1 MSGYISP
8 ETIKDLRTA
17 HAMTQEQ
24 LAAQIGVTA
33 KAVSKWETGRG
44 LPDIS
49 LIEPLAQA
57 FCVSV
62 AELITG
68 EVARNENRS
77 GNVRKSIFHVCPI
90 CGNVVWSLGAN
101 AASCCGIQM
110 IQLEAE
116 SFDDQHVIHTDRI
129 DGEYFVSIDHPMSK
143 EHYISFIACVCDDE
157 VQIKKLYPE
166 GSAEARFGIH
176 GPCDFYAYCNR
187 HGLLRTRAG
196 HAVQENEKL
205 YGEEARAKY
214 GDEAIDAANRKVLA
228 MDDREWQNKEEL
240 EDAIIDQLIK
250 AMATGDASG
259 EQAQKLAHMHER
271 WIRMQW
277 ADGAYSRQA
286 HLGLA
291 KLYLNDER
299 FSDYYESRA
308 GKGACAF
315 LADALDAYLA

>member
-17 HAMTQEQ
+17 HGLTQEQ

-57 FCVSV
+57 FGVSV

-110 IQLEAE
+110 IPLEAE
-116 SFDDQHVIHTDRI
+116 SFDEQHVIHTERI
-129 DGEYFVSIDHPMSK
+129 DDEYFVTLDHPMTK
-143 EHYISFIACVCDDE
+143 DHYISFIACVSDDE
-157 VQIKKLYPE
+157 VQLRKLYPE
-166 GSAEARFGIH
+166 SAAEALFGIH

-196 HAVQENEKL
+196 RAVRESEKA

-214 GDEAIDAANRKVLA
+214 GDDAVDAANRKLLA
-228 MDDREWQNKEEL
+228 MDDAAWRDKEQL
-240 EDAIIDQLIK
+240 EAAIIDQLAL
-250 AMATGDASG
+250 AMTTGDAAG
-259 EQAQKLAHMHER
+259 DQAQKLARMHGE

-291 KLYLNDER
+291 KMYLADAR
-299 FSDYYESRA
+299 FTDYYDSRA
-308 GKGACAF
+308 GEGACAF
-315 LADALDAYLA
+315 LVEALEAHLA